1 MRNRLALPLVLML
14 FFASCYDNPDIYQER
29 EKRLLQQYLE
39 QNNITVAPRA
49 SGLYYIPVIEGTGL
63 SAATSDYVM
72 LEYTAQL
79 IDGRIFDTTDEAL
92 ALRKGIFKAEAL
104 YGPSK
109 VKLEALSL
117 KGIEEA
123 LLLMKEGGE
132 ARLIIPSSLAY
143 GGSQTSNVP
152 AFSTL
157 IYDIKLVK
165 VIKDPE
171 AYELQE
177 IEDYLALYQDSLH
190 LEIQTFVHEVLEV
203 SYEWYYI
210 ELLPGE
216 GDSIPDGSTLQ
227 VFYDGKLV
235 DGRQFDSNFGRAAL
249 SVTLGTN
256 QVVTGFELGLKE
268 MKEKGKARIIMPSSL
283 GYGVPGSGNK
293 IPPYSPLV
301 FDVFVDLVLEPIPTD

>member
-1 MRNRLALPLVLML
+1 MRNTFALPLGLML
-14 FFASCYDNPDIYQER
+14 FFTSCYENPDIYQER

-49 SGLYYIPVIEGTGL
+49 SGLYFIPTVEGTGL
-63 SAATSDYVM
+63 SVVQGDYVM

-92 ALRKGIFKAEAL
+92 AIRKGIFKTEAL

-132 ARLIIPSSLAY
+132 VRLIIPSSLAY

-177 IEDYLALYQDSLH
+177 IQDYLDLYQDSLH
-190 LEIQTFVHEVLEV
+190 LEIQTFVHEILED

-210 ELLPGE
+210 ELEQVE

-235 DGRQFDSNFGRAAL
+235 DGRRFDSNFGGTAL

-268 MKEKGKARIIMPSSL
+268 MKEKGKARIIMPSAL
-283 GYGVPGSGNK
+283 GYGIPGSGNK